1 MGLAVIAFSIMSLAV
16 KFLPAG
22 FPVFELV
29 FFRSLVAVVIAYT
42 TLKINKIHPWG
53 KRKDLLILRSLFGF
67 GGLTLFFLTVQNMPL
82 ATALIVQ
89 YLSPIFAAFV
99 GIFLLKER
107 MRPIQWL
114 WFSMAFAGVIVIKGV
129 DDRVSMLYLLLGV
142 LGAVF
147 SSLAYTTVR
156 YLKDSDDPL
165 VVVFYFPLVT
175 LPIAGAITFFPSPD
189 AIGSWQLSNW
199 VMPTGIEWLWLMM
212 MGVFAQ
218 IGQILM
224 TKSLHLEKA
233 NIVSSM
239 IYIGI
244 VFGIGYGYF
253 FFGEHYDWNA
263 LAGIGLVLAG
273 VVLNVFTKK

>member
-1 MGLAVIAFSIMSLAV
+1 MGLAVIAFSIMSLPV

-29 FFRSLVAVVIAYT
+29 FFRSLVAVAIAYT